1 MIKIAVSGCRGR
13 MGKRIE
19 KLIQDEPGVK
29 LAGSFDI
36 DDDANR
42 AIGSCDVLIEFT
54 TPDATIKNLKIAK
67 DLGKA
72 VIIGTTGLDKER
84 LSFINEAAKK
94 IPIVF
99 SPNMAVGVNIL
110 FELAK
115 EAASVLGKAFSISI
129 SETHHIHKKDAPS
142 GTAKRLQAI
151 VSEEA
156 GKDPGSVKVES
167 QRIGEVVGDH
177 KIVFDGKEE
186 RLEIIHHAKSRD
198 VFARGAVIAAK
209 FIAKKGPGLYSMN
222 EVLGI

>member
-1 MIKIAVSGCRGR
+1 
-13 MGKRIE
+13 MG
-19 KLIQDEPGVK
+19 
-29 LAGSFDI
+29 
-36 DDDANR
+36 
-42 AIGSCDVLIEFT
+42 
-54 TPDATIKNLKIAK
+54 
-67 DLGKA
+67 
-72 VIIGTTGLDKER
+72 
-84 LSFINEAAKK
+84 
-94 IPIVF
+94 
-99 SPNMAVGVNIL
+99 VGVNIL